1 MSSSLQGDEFKMHE
15 KAKLIEAEYFLNE
28 MVKNQSDYYKFTF
41 NLSAFLA
48 ASRSVLYYM
57 LEELKGTSNQ
67 AWLDKK
73 TESSDVLKFFRHT
86 RDLNIHVQPLR
97 PAKDVT
103 VMVSPFTAIATTLGG
118 VAISSNGS
126 IVYSSSVN
134 EFSSEIPKIE
144 AEDGYRFDEAFFDQ
158 NSVRYDEAERKLC
171 KRLLKKYDVLSFC
184 KKYLSELEALVS
196 ECVELKYIRG

>member
-1 MSSSLQGDEFKMHE
+1 
-15 KAKLIEAEYFLNE
+15 
-28 MVKNQSDYYKFTF
+28 
-41 NLSAFLA
+41 
-48 ASRSVLYYM
+48 
-57 LEELKGTSNQ
+57 
-67 AWLDKK
+67 
-73 TESSDVLKFFRHT
+73 
-86 RDLNIHVQPLR
+86 
-97 PAKDVT
+97 
-103 VMVSPFTAIATTLGG
+103 MVSPFTAIATTLGG